1 MKCNFN
7 TILVDAK
14 GNPVVQDGEPLTSKT
29 IICPILFSAGEGYT
43 QEEKYKAYRIMRKI
57 EDTDE
62 VELTS
67 EEVTLIKKIIAPQ
80 LSVGAYGQIVEI
92 LEG

>member
-7 TILVDAK
+7 YILKDTK
-14 GNPVVQDGEPLTSKT
+14 GNPVSQDGEPLVCKS

-43 QEEKYKAYRIMRKI
+43 ADEKYKAYKIMRKI
-57 EDTDE
+57 EDSDE